1 MKSRTDDT
9 ETPLEENTIVE
20 DQIVAESSEET
31 KTNNH
36 INAQAKRGRM
46 ITASLVVTIVL
57 TCIAVTVVGVFELT
71 GRFLRVCPKELPVND
86 PAPILWNDMTSEKSV
101 QATLGVSQRLKE
113 ETALK
118 SSVMGSN

>member
-1 MKSRTDDT
+1 MKSQIDDPK
-9 ETPLEENTIVE
+9 TPMEENTIVE
-20 DQIVAESSEET
+20 DQIVAESSEEI

-36 INAQAKRGRM
+36 NNAHAKRGRM
-46 ITASLVVTIVL
+46 LTAVLVVTIVL
-57 TCIAVTVVGVFELT
+57 TFIAVTVAGVFELT

-86 PAPILWNDMTSEKSV
+86 PSPILWNDVTSEKPV
-101 QATLGVSQRLKE
+101 QATLGVSQKLKE

>member
-46 ITASLVVTIVL
+46 ITVSLVVTIVL